1 MATFETTKDT
11 TSTLKPWSDLHKQL
25 WKEQH
30 ELEKQEINARSIVT
44 RKTDKVKQLKR
55 EREELRANREEA
67 EGKFRLW
74 WVKFDARKYDR
85 ANSEIIGEQLKAE
98 DELSFAESE
107 HSRIQEIFSMVNEKL
122 KKFE

>member
-1 MATFETTKDT
+1 MATFETGKDT
-11 TSTLKPWSDLHKQL
+11 TSTLKPWSDLHKML

-55 EREELRANREEA
+55 EREILQENREA
-67 EGKFRLW
+67 EERKLKRN
-74 WVKFDARKYDR
+74 FDPRRYDR
-85 ANSEIIGEQLKAE
+85 ANAEIVGELLKAE
-98 DELSFAESE
+98 DELSYAVSE
-107 HSRIQEIFSMVNEKL
+107 HSRIQETLSLVSEKL